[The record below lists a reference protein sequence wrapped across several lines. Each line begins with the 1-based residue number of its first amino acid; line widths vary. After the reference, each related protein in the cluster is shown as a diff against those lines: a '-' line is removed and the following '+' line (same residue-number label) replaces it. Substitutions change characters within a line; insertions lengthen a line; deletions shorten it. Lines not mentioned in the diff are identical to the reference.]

1 MHCPPMLV
9 HRATAGGNAKARQGT
24 PTREGCVS
32 GARHTRGKSGQLV
45 DGLTP
50 VEAKGQQTS
59 RERFHSKVA
68 VSRGMIEF
76 AHTFAQVAL
85 FFSIAA
91 RVAGFSLF
99 AFPKNRW
106 ELNYPPPPS
115 VSRVVC
121 CCAFASACIQCKM
134 HCKGFD
140 WGASLPTLPSGIA
153 QSWLS
158 ETRCY
163 IAQGV

>member
-106 ELNYPPPPS
+106 ELNYPPPPFCVACS
-115 VSRVVC
+115 LLLRLCICLHPMQNALQGIRLGSKFADLAVWH
-121 CCAFASACIQCKM
+121 CAELA
-134 HCKGFD
+134 
-140 WGASLPTLPSGIA
+140 
-153 QSWLS
+153 
-158 ETRCY
+158 
-163 IAQGV
+163 V